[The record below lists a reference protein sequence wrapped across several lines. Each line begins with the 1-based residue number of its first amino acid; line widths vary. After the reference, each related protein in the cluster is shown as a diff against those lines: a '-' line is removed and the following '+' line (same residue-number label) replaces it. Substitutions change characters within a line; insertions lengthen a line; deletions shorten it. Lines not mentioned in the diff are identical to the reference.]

1 MTRSKAS
8 ADLKGRR
15 FTAAHLDYLV
25 DMACQKRS
33 VPRNWSYI
41 HIRGAI
47 ERPKSELT
55 DVVKFMDAYFRDDEA
70 YIMEDVGK
78 REVLMLVKVEE
89 EGARRF
95 IEGSLEGRFASMG
108 VRASTS
114 NLEKGEDQLQK
125 IFETFQGADNYSARY
140 GIARFARK
148 GNVFLVL
155 DDDPMI
161 LKQMDHMLKTLGHVE
176 LASTAEQ
183 FLESYKRFSPN
194 CVFIDIHLKTEKG
207 TDLSGVLH
215 ELMDPYAYCI
225 IISADTVRD
234 NIVESKIKGAKGFL
248 GKPLNK
254 DLVFR
259 AAQNAAT
266 YYAKK

>member
-15 FTAAHLDYLV
+15 FTATHLDYFV
-25 DMACQKRS
+25 DMACQKRAFA
-33 VPRNWSYI
+33 RNWSYI

-47 ERPKSELT
+47 ERPKSELA
-55 DVVKFMDAYFRDDEA
+55 DVVKFMDGYFRDDEA
-70 YIMEDVGK
+70 YIMEDIAK
-78 REVLMLVKVEE
+78 REVLMLVKVGED
-89 EGARRF
+89 GARRF
-95 IEGSLEGRFASMG
+95 VDASLEGRFASAG
-108 VRASTS
+108 IRAAASS
-114 NLEKGEDQLQK
+114 LEKGYDQLLK
-125 IFETFQGADNYSARY
+125 ALESFQGADNYSARY

-194 CVFIDIHLKTEKG
+194 GVFIDIHLKTEKG

-215 ELMDPYAYCI
+215 ELLDPYAYCI
-225 IISADTVRD
+225 IISSDTVRD

-248 GKPLNK
+248 GKPLTK
-254 DLVFR
+254 DLVFK
-259 AAQNAAT
+259 AAQNAPT
-266 YYAKK
+266 YYCK